1 MIPAEEHLFYMAL
14 ANRMKAE
21 RELLDWKQ
29 TDLAENSNIHKIK
42 IHRLE
47 GAVDRMRAYELC
59 LICETMNISADFLLG
74 LDTDKRHRE
83 YPKIVLAMMDDLAT
97 IKNPEILESVYQF
110 VRTVKNGIQNERSGS
125 KKLTG

>member
-1 MIPAEEHLFYMAL
+1 MIPPEEQIFYMAL

-21 RELLDWKQ
+21 RESLDWKQ
-29 TDLAENSNIHKIK
+29 TDLADNSNIHKIK

-47 GAVDRMRAYELC
+47 GAVDRMRAYEMSR
-59 LICETMNISADFLLG
+59 ICQTLNISADYLMG
-74 LDTDKRHRE
+74 VDANKRHRE
-83 YPKIVLAMMDDLAT
+83 YPTIVLAMMDDLAT
-97 IKNPEILESVYQF
+97 IKNPQILESVYQF

>member
-1 MIPAEEHLFYMAL
+1 MIPPEEQIFYMAL

-21 RELLDWKQ
+21 RESLDWKQ
-29 TDLAENSNIHKIK
+29 TDLADNSNIHKIK

-47 GAVDRMRAYELC
+47 GAVDRMRAYEMSR
-59 LICETMNISADFLLG
+59 ICQTLNISADFLMG
-74 LDTDKRHRE
+74 LDANKRHRE
-83 YPKIVLAMMDDLAT
+83 YPTIVLAMMDDLAT
-97 IKNPEILESVYQF
+97 IKNPQILESVYQF